1 MQFYLIERWLKPAP
15 DTKYNRMQNEQ
26 IKVRANKRL
35 NDFPELQVGYPERN
49 DVSNPNLEMER
60 IHVDLETM
68 GISKKSAAEISR
80 ELKRA
85 NVS

>member
-1 MQFYLIERWLKPAP
+1 
-15 DTKYNRMQNEQ
+15 MQNKQ
-26 IKVRANKRL
+26 IKVRPNRRL

-68 GISKKSAAEISR
+68 GISKKSAAEIAQ
-80 ELKRA
+80 EIKGA
-85 NVS
+85 NMR